1 MPNDPLK
8 IDAKDLELWLG
19 STPPQKAQKK
29 RSKGQNNFPTD
40 SSSENA
46 TEFEDSNELE
56 SNVSNR
62 KFSIKIP

>member
-29 RSKGQNNFPTD
+29 G
-40 SSSENA
+40 
-46 TEFEDSNELE
+46 
-56 SNVSNR
+56 R
-62 KFSIKIP
+62 KVKRISH